1 MPRVNPDSLHPKVSC
16 LLRLTNLKARGGFFL
31 LFILYPGNPSGC
43 LVDTSSGIFFL
54 NSFPFICTSP
64 FNVSLQRGEYRACP
78 WSLAW
83 ITMSLSPF
91 LSPHHQTTAAFLIF
105 VKSSSKGIFSVS
117 MIWVTQSELCCLIL
131 FFNKAV
137 CIKAPPRVSILPS
150 LDMYLL
156 ILPKPPKHV
165 KYSYIMVSKRKISS
179 FSSFLFLLLFLPY
192 STSRLCSGSI
202 FCKVFR
208 ISSLFLKLY
217 FPVLEFPRGSFL

>member
-1 MPRVNPDSLHPKVSC
+1 MENEQKWILWEWRG
-16 LLRLTNLKARGGFFL
+16 RGGEHFL
-31 LFILYPGNPSGC
+31 SSLYPLSRKPIRMSC
-43 LVDTSSGIFFL
+43 WYFFREFFFL

-64 FNVSLQRGEYRACP
+64 FNVNLQRGECRACP

-83 ITMSLSPF
+83 ITVSLSPF
-91 LSPHHQTTAAFLIF
+91 LSPHHQTTAAFLVF

-117 MIWVTQSELCCLIL
+117 VMWVTQSELCCLIL

-150 LDMYLL
+150 LDMSLL

-192 STSRLCSGSI
+192 STSGLCSGSI
-202 FCKVFR
+202 FCKVFH

-217 FPVLEFPRGSFL
+217 FPVLEFPHGSFL